1 MKKIKK
7 IKIKVNGTLRLINE
21 DSSVLNLV
29 KNLKIPLR
37 KVAIELNQEIVDK
50 KKIKFINLKQND
62 KIEIVHFIGGG

>member
-7 IKIKVNGTLRLINE
+7 IKIKINGKVKSILGNYKMS
-21 DSSVLNLV
+21 DLV
-29 KNLKIPLR
+29 KNLKIPIK

-50 KKIKFINLKQND
+50 KNINKINLKNND

>member
-7 IKIKVNGTLRLINE
+7 IKIKINGKVKSINE
-21 DSSVLNLV
+21 NINLLNLL
-29 KNLKIPLR
+29 KNFKIPIK

-50 KKIKFINLKQND
+50 KKLNKLFLKKND